1 MKKDCRCALWG
12 NKDRGCWGGCFH
24 PETGCPSPLHGCRNG
39 LAAGSITHSFNKYLL
54 NIYSVPGAMLVLP
67 GLHKIKREESFLSP
81 WERGRHVDR
90 EGHES
95 CRSLRGVPRRG
106 SSSPRSWRGGDCPEE
121 TRDPLP
127 GGMPCGRRP
136 QNERGQAQSAES
148 RGRGTWRHS
157 L

>member
-1 MKKDCRCALWG
+1 MWG

-39 LAAGSITHSFNKYLL
+39 LAAGSITHSFSKYLL
-54 NIYSVPGAMLVLP
+54 NIYSVPGAVLVLL
-67 GLHKIKREESFLSP
+67 GLRKIKREESFLSP

-106 SSSPRSWRGGDCPEE
+106 NSSPRSWRGGDCPEE
-121 TRDPLP
+121 TRDPCQEACP
-127 GGMPCGRRP
+127 VAGAHRT
-136 QNERGQAQSAES
+136 NVNKHKAQS
-148 RGRGTWRHS
+148 RGGEGHGDSHCSAT
-157 L
+157 